1 LRGRIDR
8 RAEAVRRHRETIF
21 DERDAPA
28 REDRRKSGE
37 DLYFRCPYQANV
49 IKTFEQTSITMG
61 KSAGG
66 IVSDMAE
73 SVCWR

>member
-1 LRGRIDR
+1 MLQLTRI
-8 RAEAVRRHRETIF
+8 AS
-21 DERDAPA
+21 
-28 REDRRKSGE
+28 KSGE